1 MDQSTIRGSCLC
13 GAVAFTV
20 RAPFLFFQYC
30 HCSRCR
36 KRSGSAHGANLLV
49 KTEQL
54 TWTRGE
60 ASVKRYELPT
70 AEYYCTGFCGVCGS
84 ALPWRTR
91 NGKLFLVPA
100 GALDDDPGI
109 TPTRNIYW
117 DSRAAWCV
125 PAGDLP
131 AFPEEPPT

>member
-1 MDQSTIRGSCLC
+1 MDRSTIRGSCLC
-13 GAVAFTV
+13 GAVAFAV

-49 KTEQL
+49 KAAQL

-70 AEYYCTGFCGVCGS
+70 AEYYCTGFCGVCGDGRGV
-84 ALPWRTR
+84 AAP
-91 NGKLFLVPA
+91 GK
-100 GALDDDPGI
+100 DPLR
-109 TPTRNIYW
+109 PCH
-117 DSRAAWCV
+117 SRRR
-125 PAGDLP
+125 
-131 AFPEEPPT
+131 